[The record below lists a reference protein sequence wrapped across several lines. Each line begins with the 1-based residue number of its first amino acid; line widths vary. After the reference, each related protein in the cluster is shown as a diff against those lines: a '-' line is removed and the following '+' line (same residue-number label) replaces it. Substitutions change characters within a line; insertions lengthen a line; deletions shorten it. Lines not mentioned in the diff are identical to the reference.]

1 MKYSL
6 SSRNKQKNFFN
17 ITVNTTVAKTTTA
30 FYLFQKDNRISVQN
44 YVWQNTT
51 LIISP
56 VQNKVL
62 FCTEKLFLCTTKH
75 KYLTN
80 ILKKVGKEPFFLE

>member
-62 FCTEKLFLCTTKH
+62 FCTEKTFFMHNETQILD
-75 KYLTN
+75 KY
-80 ILKKVGKEPFFLE
+80 IEKSW